1 MYHIKLKKSR
11 IENRMC
17 YMIVSMCKYVYLGSQ
32 KLEIRE
38 ILYCGWGD
46 R

>member
-1 MYHIKLKKSR
+1 
-11 IENRMC
+11 MC
-17 YMIVSMCKYVYLGSQ
+17 YMIISMWKYVYLGSQ

-46 R
+46 I